1 MMAKASLLSGLFLLY
16 LWSFSL
22 SSTAAEYSYDDCEA
36 ELAELESVALI
47 LSEKLSVL
55 ETETRALVTSLRNG
69 TIDEGNTAWLML
81 SSSRILFMTLPG
93 VAIYY
98 GGLIRSKDLI
108 TTVMHVFTIA
118 CLITMLWM
126 FVGYS
131 LAFSPASENSFSS
144 SVFGDGDR
152 LFLRGMTITSV
163 HQNAPTVPESV
174 FCTFQL
180 TFAIITATFISGS
193 FAGRMRF
200 VPMLIFIGLWL
211 IAVYCPLAHAV
222 WHPDG
227 FLHKAGVLDFAGG
240 SVVHLSSGMSGLAA
254 ALAIGIRKGFGTD
267 RYHAHN
273 MLYVFI
279 GISTLWVGWIGF
291 NGGSGFEASGQ
302 AGNAML
308 VTQISGG
315 VGAISWIFLEV
326 CMGRKPSVLGVIS
339 GANAGLIC
347 ITPACGFVNP
357 TAAVFIGFFG
367 APLCYL
373 GCKLKVYLKF
383 DDALDNFGLH
393 AVGGSF
399 GLLCT
404 GFFALGSL
412 YTDDGDGNGVFYS
425 DTSEGGRILAIQL
438 YAIVVVMGWSFFVSF
453 VVLKLLD
460 VLVRLRV
467 TAEEEEVGLDKAW
480 SMALFSERF
489 IE

>member
-1 MMAKASLLSGLFLLY
+1 MLRLIFFAFCLICAYVLG
-16 LWSFSL
+16 
-22 SSTAAEYSYDDCEA
+22 AAPDAVRSEL
-36 ELAELESVALI
+36 ELAELEFAAAELASKIVGL
-47 LSEKLSVL
+47 EL
-55 ETETRALVTSLRNG
+55 ETRELVTSLKNA

-81 SSSRILFMTLPG
+81 ASSRILFMTLPG

-108 TTVMHVFTIA
+108 TTVMHAFTIA

-126 FVGYS
+126 LVGYS
-131 LAFSPASENSFSS
+131 IAFSPASENAFSS
-144 SVFGDGDR
+144 SVYGDGDR
-152 LFLRGMTITSV
+152 LFLRGMTLTSV
-163 HQNAPTVPESV
+163 HQNAQTIPESV

-200 VPMLIFIGLWL
+200 VPMLIFIGVWL
-211 IAVYCPLAHAV
+211 VVVYCPIAHAV

-227 FLHKAGVLDFAGG
+227 FLQKAGVLDFAGG

-273 MLYVFI
+273 MLYVFV

-291 NGGSGFEASGQ
+291 NGGSGFEAGGQ

-308 VTQISGG
+308 VTQISGA
-315 VGAISWIFLEV
+315 VGSISWIFLDV

-347 ITPACGFVNP
+347 ITPACGYVNT
-357 TAAVFIGFFG
+357 TAAFVIGILG
-367 APLCYL
+367 APICYM
-373 GCKLKVYLKF
+373 GCLLKVHLKF

-399 GLLCT
+399 GLICT
-404 GFFALGSL
+404 GFFALSSL
-412 YTDDGDGNGVFYS
+412 YKDDDDGDGVFYS
-425 DTSEGGRILAIQL
+425 DTKEGGNILAIQL

-453 VVLKLLD
+453 VVLKGLD
-460 VLVRLRV
+460 AMIRLRV

>member
-1 MMAKASLLSGLFLLY
+1 MKSLILSLFLCAL
-16 LWSFSL
+16 L
-22 SSTAAEYSYDDCEA
+22 TVR
-36 ELAELESVALI
+36 ESVADKPIDIFDAEMSDLEETVRV
-47 LSEKLSVL
+47 LSDKLSVL
-55 ETETRALVTSLRNG
+55 DMETRNLVTSLKNG
-69 TIDEGNTAWLML
+69 TLDEGNTAWLML

-108 TTVMHVFTIA
+108 TTVMHAFTIA

-131 LAFSPASENSFSS
+131 LAFSPASDNSYSS
-144 SVFGDGDR
+144 AVYGDGDR
-152 LFLRGMTITSV
+152 LFLRGMTINSV
-163 HQNAPTVPESV
+163 HQMAPSVPESV
-174 FCTFQL
+174 FCTFML

-200 VPMLIFIGLWL
+200 VPMLIFIGVWL
-211 IAVYCPLAHAV
+211 VVVYCPVAHAV

-227 FLHKAGVLDFAGG
+227 FLHKAGALDFAGG
-240 SVVHLSSGMSGLAA
+240 CVVHLSSGMSGLAA

-279 GISTLWVGWIGF
+279 GISTCWVGWIGF
-291 NGGSGFEASGQ
+291 NGGSGFEANGQ

-308 VTQISGG
+308 VTQVSGA
-315 VGAISWIFLEV
+315 VGAISWVILEV

-347 ITPACGFVNP
+347 ITPACGYVNP
-357 TAAVFIGFFG
+357 TASVFIGLFG
-367 APLCYL
+367 APICYM
-373 GCKLKVYLKF
+373 GCQLKVYLKF

-399 GLLCT
+399 GLICT
-404 GFFALGSL
+404 GFFALGSV
-412 YTDDGDGNGVFYS
+412 YTDDDDEADGIFYS
-425 DTSEGGRILAIQL
+425 NTTEGGNILATQL
-438 YAIVVVMGWSFFVSF
+438 YAIAVVMGWSFFASYI
-453 VVLKLLD
+453 VLKLLD
-460 VLVRLRV
+460 ALVRLRV

-480 SMALFSERF
+480 SMAMFSERF
-489 IE
+489 IQ